1 LAKNARYRYAEVIV
15 GHGSRNALR
24 GGLLLI
30 ESIPAGAHLEGAEKQ
45 PEILILSEK
54 EQ

>member
-1 LAKNARYRYAEVIV
+1 MVREMRS
-15 GHGSRNALR
+15 GGG